1 MTLQALLTQVVKFL
15 KMHQISKF
23 FKSKINVVLAL
34 VLMLILGGIG
44 LGVNRF
50 LKVDP
55 STLPT
60 EIVDLNFN
68 PEGPYAI
75 LEPRRDGNAIN
86 LNIFRVAAYES
97 INYELAYQSAGS
109 TADEGIG
116 NIDRGVQGTIES
128 KDEQGSSAHKKSE
141 YRQEILFGTCSKA
154 DTFATASCVFDKNVE
169 DGTLILN
176 IKKPYENGDKV
187 NTVYKMV
194 TSWHLQQPDVALG
207 VITSTDNH
215 FQYKVDLPSDTKGK
229 TSLPSRGADD
239 KTKVT
244 EDDLSIVGF
253 TMVNDLTG
261 APKLPSG
268 KSVLGK
274 VYAMNLPTAKTFP
287 PGDLTIELIDNAP
300 RGTQIGRYNEAQNS
314 WDLLETK
321 VEGSKVMAAAPG
333 AGIFAV
339 FVNSN

>member
-1 MTLQALLTQVVKFL
+1 MQQL
-15 KMHQISKF
+15 KKF
-23 FKSKINVVLAL
+23 FSNKINIVLTL
-34 VLMLILGGIG
+34 VLLLILGGAG
-44 LGVNRF
+44 FAVNKF

-86 LNIFRVAAYES
+86 LNIFRVASYES

-128 KDEQGSSAHKKSE
+128 KDKKSE

-154 DTFATASCVFDKNVE
+154 DTFAIASCVFDKNVE
-169 DGTLILN
+169 NGTLILN
-176 IKKPYENGDKV
+176 IKKPYQKGDKV
-187 NTVYKMV
+187 NTIYKMV

-207 VITSTDNH
+207 FITSTDNH
-215 FQYKVDLPSDTKGK
+215 FQYRSKAS
-229 TSLPSRGADD
+229 
-239 KTKVT
+239 
-244 EDDLSIVGF
+244 EDELSIVGF
-253 TMVNDLTG
+253 TIVNELSG
-261 APKLPSG
+261 APKLPAG
-268 KSVLGK
+268 KQVLGK
-274 VYAMNLPTAKTFP
+274 VYAMNLSTAKVFP
-287 PGDLTIELIDNAP
+287 PGELTIELIDNAP
-300 RGTQIGRYNEAQNS
+300 EGAQVGRFNEAQNK

-321 VEGSKVMAAAPG
+321 IEGGKVIASAPG

-339 FVNSN
+339 FVNSK

>member
-1 MTLQALLTQVVKFL
+1 MQQL
-15 KMHQISKF
+15 KKF
-23 FKSKINVVLAL
+23 FSNKINIVLTVVLL
-34 VLMLILGGIG
+34 LILGGAG
-44 LGVNRF
+44 FAVNKF

-86 LNIFRVAAYES
+86 LNIFRVASYES

-128 KDEQGSSAHKKSE
+128 KDKKSE

-154 DTFATASCVFDKNVE
+154 DTFAIASCVFDKNVE
-169 DGTLILN
+169 NGTLILN
-176 IKKPYENGDKV
+176 IKKPYQKGDKV
-187 NTVYKMV
+187 NTIYKMV

-207 VITSTDNH
+207 FITSTDNH
-215 FQYKVDLPSDTKGK
+215 FQYRSKAS
-229 TSLPSRGADD
+229 
-239 KTKVT
+239 
-244 EDDLSIVGF
+244 EDELSIVGF
-253 TMVNDLTG
+253 TIVNELSG
-261 APKLPSG
+261 APKLPAG
-268 KSVLGK
+268 KQVLGK
-274 VYAMNLPTAKTFP
+274 VYAMNLSTAKVFP
-287 PGDLTIELIDNAP
+287 PGELTIELIDNAP
-300 RGTQIGRYNEAQNS
+300 EGSQVGRFNEAQNK

-321 VEGSKVMAAAPG
+321 IEGGKVIASAPG

-339 FVNSN
+339 FVNSK